1 MNEAQRQLF
10 EQFKQENQATVAS
23 IYDEDEDD
31 SEQGGLNREQKQLFK
46 QFIEQRE
53 GQKRRAQ
60 IESNTPTGLI
70 DTTYN
75 TVRRGLSRLAN
86 IPNVMMTEQFSELAS
101 AQRKKEEEDARLAAE
116 GKERPWWYKALS
128 WQR

>member
-23 IYDEDEDD
+23 IYDEEEDD
-31 SEQGGLNREQKQLFK
+31 SEQGGLNREQKQLFN

-53 GQKRRAQ
+53 GQKRKAK

-70 DTTYN
+70 DTSYN
-75 TVRRGLSRLAN
+75 TLRRGLSRIRTIETNL
-86 IPNVMMTEQFSELAS
+86 L
-101 AQRKKEEEDARLAAE
+101 
-116 GKERPWWYKALS
+116 
-128 WQR
+128 